1 MLKNQYAYSNIYTLR
16 FLNKFYF
23 IDHNNINDIKNIS
36 FEFHNTKNE
45 KNYLTYF
52 SFLEEFIGFYPYL
65 IKKNFK
71 YNSEGKKIFNKDI
84 KLTINSSTYF
94 LNFLKLLYFI
104 IIKNKFRMIKSIN
117 SNNININLIISDI
130 NLSLY
135 RDLFSLITTL
145 NFKIYFKGNNKYLM
159 LYFFKNF
166 GIF

>member
-104 IIKNKFRMIKSIN
+104 IIKHKYRMIKSIN
-117 SNNININLIISDI
+117 INNININLVVSDI
-130 NLSLY
+130 NLNLY
-135 RDLFSLITTL
+135 RDLFSIITTL
-145 NFKIYFKGNNKYLM
+145 NFKIYFKNYNKYLM

>member
-1 MLKNQYAYSNIYTLR
+1 MLNNQYTYLNIYTLR

-23 IDHNNINDIKNIS
+23 IDHNNINEIKNIS

-52 SFLEEFIGFYPYL
+52 AFLEEFIGFYPYL

-84 KLTINSSTYF
+84 KLTINSSMYF

-104 IIKNKFRMIKSIN
+104 IIKHKYRMIKSIN
-117 SNNININLIISDI
+117 NNNININLVISDI
-130 NLSLY
+130 NLNLY

-145 NFKIYFKGNNKYLM
+145 NFKIYFKNDNKYLM

>member
-104 IIKNKFRMIKSIN
+104 IIKNKYRMIKSIN
-117 SNNININLIISDI
+117 INNININLVISDI
-130 NLSLY
+130 NLNLY

-145 NFKIYFKGNNKYLM
+145 NFKIYFKNYNKYLM

>member
-1 MLKNQYAYSNIYTLR
+1 MLSNKYIYANIHTLR

-23 IDHNNINDIKNIS
+23 IDINHINEINNIS
-36 FEFHNTKNE
+36 FEFHNTKND
-45 KNYLTYF
+45 KNYLTFF

-84 KLTINSSTYF
+84 KLTINSYIYI

-104 IIKNKFRMIKSIN
+104 ILKNKYRMIKSIN
-117 SNNININLIISDI
+117 SNNININIVISDI
-130 NLSLY
+130 NLNLY

-145 NFKIYFKGNNKYLM
+145 NFKIYFKYNNQYLM
-159 LYFFKNF
+159 LYFLKNF
-166 GIF
+166 GIL